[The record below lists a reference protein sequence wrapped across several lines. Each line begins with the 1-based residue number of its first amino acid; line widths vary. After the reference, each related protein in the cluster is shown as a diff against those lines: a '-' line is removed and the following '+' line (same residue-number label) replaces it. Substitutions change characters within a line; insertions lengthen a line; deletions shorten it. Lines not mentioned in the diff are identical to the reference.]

1 MMSAV
6 KEDLDA
12 GDITNTDI
20 TDRKTLT
27 KMFFTEKLARGK
39 SARRTGQ
46 FAQMRRK
53 SPFRENNEQAWS
65 QRQANNISR
74 RY

>member
-1 MMSAV
+1 MSAV
-6 KEDLDA
+6 KEDLDG

-27 KMFFTEKLARGK
+27 HNVSTRKLARGK
-39 SARRTGQ
+39 SARRPGQ

-53 SPFRENNEQAWS
+53 SPFRENNEQAWL